1 MLGKGA
7 SERLPSGAG
16 AQVLER
22 MRTGGMRPDQYTYTI
37 LLDICSTAILYNKV
51 PVVPAPPSPPQTRQI

>member
-1 MLGKGA
+1 
-7 SERLPSGAG
+7 
-16 AQVLER
+16 VLER